1 MKINDSLD
9 VGGPAFFRNV
19 AYFYGGVVNSGGES
33 GSYAAKTGAYTI
45 GEGDNVID
53 CTSGTFTVTLP
64 TAVGIAGRKY
74 VIKNSG
80 TGTITVDGSGSETLD
95 GATTAVLRPGKS
107 CITIQSNGTNWII
120 IGVIS
125 PVSLA

>member
-1 MKINDSLD
+1 MNIFERLD
-9 VGGPAFFRNV
+9 IGGPAFFRNI
-19 AYFYGGVVNSGGES
+19 AYFYSGFVNAGGES
-33 GSYAAKTGAYTI
+33 SGYAAKTGTYTV
-45 GEGDNVID
+45 GESDSVID

-80 TGTITVDGSGSETLD
+80 TGTITVDGAGSETLD

-107 CITIQSNGTNWII
+107 CITIQSNGANWII